1 MNTPGDPVDP
11 EHPAAEASAIP
22 GANPAVEPFAPP
34 SESAP
39 FPIVGIGASAGGI
52 EALRAFF
59 HSLPADTGMAFVVVL
74 HLYPDHESHLP
85 EILARA
91 TKMPVQEASNN
102 EPVQP
107 DRVYVIPPGK
117 TLVLGERLLQLA
129 PRTHAGGVHRPVD
142 HFLRSLAEEMGHK
155 AIGVVFSG
163 SGDDGTLGME
173 EVKAGGGITFAQDDT
188 AEHTAMPRSA
198 AAAGCVDFVLP
209 PRDIAREIA
218 RIAVHPLLEP
228 SAEELAGE
236 QSVADVL
243 QLLRRATGVDFA
255 NYKPNTLRRRI
266 TRRMLL
272 HKLDGLPDY
281 VAMLG
286 SNPGELDALYSDIL
300 ISVTSFF
307 RDPESYETLKKTVFP
322 QLAGERSRHEPVR
335 VWALGCSTGEEAFS
349 LAMTFT
355 EYIESTGK
363 RTAMQVFAT
372 DLNGA
377 GIEKARTGLY
387 SKGIVQDVSP
397 ERLRRF
403 FVEVDGS
410 YRIAKPIRDMCV
422 FARQN
427 VLADPPFSRMDLV
440 ACRNLL
446 IYLEPVL
453 QKQLIPIL
461 HYALRSPGYL
471 WLGGSETIGSYH
483 DLFELRDARHKI
495 YLRKGAGRPAL
506 ALGADL
512 PRGATNRQIPRAEV
526 REGSTSRFDPE
537 READRVLLAS
547 YAPPGVLIDDALEI
561 VQFRG
566 DTGPFLAPS
575 PGRASLSL
583 LKMLREG
590 LLVGVRGAVHR
601 ARREGV
607 PVREEGLRVRS
618 NGGYREVNVAV
629 VPLSGGPATEV
640 RSLVLFEEPLK
651 TPDANPRP
659 SAALD
664 DSLEQPSPGVAGEE
678 PAEREFARVK
688 QELAA
693 TRDYLQSLIEQ
704 QEVAND
710 GLQSANEDVQSANEE
725 LQSANEELQSTNEEL
740 ETSKEE
746 IQASNEELAIV
757 NSELQTRNAQLA
769 ESNDDLTNLI
779 GSAQMAIVILG
790 RDLRVRRVTPL
801 AERVLDLSAAD
812 IGRPAREIGDRLDV
826 SDLEGMIAAAVDTT
840 ISPRDREVRGR
851 DGRWYSLR
859 ARPYRTHENRVDGA
873 VLVLVDVD
881 DLKRAEEALRE
892 SEARFRLLADS
903 APVLMWVNGLGGCE
917 MVNRAYESFVGVTEP
932 DVQSFEW
939 TRFVHPDDRAAYLAA
954 YLDAFTRRGLFEAE
968 LRLRRADG
976 VYRWMRSVG
985 QPRFLAGGEF
995 VGYVGCTYDV
1005 NELREAQESLKALD
1019 RNKDVFLG
1027 VLAHELRNPLGAI
1040 RNASYVLGLPGAGR
1054 EVISNAQAVI
1064 DRQTRHM
1071 TRLVDDLLDIS
1082 RITQGKIRLALETLS
1097 LGDAVAGVVNATE
1110 HYRRERRQELI
1121 LALPEEPVHV
1131 RADAA
1136 RIDQILGNLF
1146 INAAKFTPADGHVW
1160 VSVERESANTAVIR
1174 VRDDGEG
1181 IATELLPRIFDL
1193 FVQGDVSAADFGSAG
1208 IGLALAKQ
1216 LVVLHGG
1223 TIEARS
1229 AGALKGSE
1237 FVVRLPVAEPARRRT
1252 ARAARSR
1259 HRPRRFRPTRVDRRR
1274 QSRFRSNAG
1283 RAASARGP
1291 RRPRHRR
1298 WRERTRRGGR
1308 VRTRRRLARPRVG
1321 GGRRR
1326 VHRRREAAPREPG
1339 DPRNRGG
1346 QRDGPA
1352 AGLRAQPSGGL
1363 RRSPHEAGRC
1373 ATAAAA
1379 GRRGAEPVA
1388 GG

>member
-11 EHPAAEASAIP
+11 EHPAAEASATP

-59 HSLPADTGMAFVVVL
+59 HSLPADTGMAFV
-74 HLYPDHESHLP
+74 
-85 EILARA
+85 
-91 TKMPVQEASNN
+91 
-102 EPVQP
+102 
-107 DRVYVIPPGK
+107 
-117 TLVLGERLLQLA
+117 
-129 PRTHAGGVHRPVD
+129 
-142 HFLRSLAEEMGHK
+142 
-155 AIGVVFSG
+155 
-163 SGDDGTLGME
+163 
-173 EVKAGGGITFAQDDT
+173 
-188 AEHTAMPRSA
+188 
-198 AAAGCVDFVLP
+198 
-209 PRDIAREIA
+209 
-218 RIAVHPLLEP
+218 
-228 SAEELAGE
+228 
-236 QSVADVL
+236 
-243 QLLRRATGVDFA
+243 
-255 NYKPNTLRRRI
+255 
-266 TRRMLL
+266 
-272 HKLDGLPDY
+272 
-281 VAMLG
+281 
-286 SNPGELDALYSDIL
+286 
-300 ISVTSFF
+300 
-307 RDPESYETLKKTVFP
+307 
-322 QLAGERSRHEPVR
+322 
-335 VWALGCSTGEEAFS
+335 
-349 LAMTFT
+349 
-355 EYIESTGK
+355 
-363 RTAMQVFAT
+363 
-372 DLNGA
+372 
-377 GIEKARTGLY
+377 
-387 SKGIVQDVSP
+387 
-397 ERLRRF
+397 
-403 FVEVDGS
+403 
-410 YRIAKPIRDMCV
+410 
-422 FARQN
+422 
-427 VLADPPFSRMDLV
+427 
-440 ACRNLL
+440 
-446 IYLEPVL
+446 
-453 QKQLIPIL
+453 
-461 HYALRSPGYL
+461 
-471 WLGGSETIGSYH
+471 
-483 DLFELRDARHKI
+483 
-495 YLRKGAGRPAL
+495 
-506 ALGADL
+506 
-512 PRGATNRQIPRAEV
+512 
-526 REGSTSRFDPE
+526 
-537 READRVLLAS
+537 
-547 YAPPGVLIDDALEI
+547 
-561 VQFRG
+561 
-566 DTGPFLAPS
+566 
-575 PGRASLSL
+575 
-583 LKMLREG
+583 
-590 LLVGVRGAVHR
+590 
-601 ARREGV
+601 
-607 PVREEGLRVRS
+607 
-618 NGGYREVNVAV
+618 
-629 VPLSGGPATEV
+629 
-640 RSLVLFEEPLK
+640 
-651 TPDANPRP
+651 
-659 SAALD
+659 
-664 DSLEQPSPGVAGEE
+664 
-678 PAEREFARVK
+678 
-688 QELAA
+688 
-693 TRDYLQSLIEQ
+693 
-704 QEVAND
+704 
-710 GLQSANEDVQSANEE
+710 
-725 LQSANEELQSTNEEL
+725 
-740 ETSKEE
+740 EE

-801 AERVLDLSAAD
+801 AERVLDLSATN

-859 ARPYRTHENRVDGA
+859 VRPYRTHQNRVDGA

-881 DLKRAEEALRE
+881 NLKRAEEALRE

-1040 RNASYVLGLPGAGR
+1040 RNASYVLGLPGADR

-1121 LALPEEPVHV
+1121 LALPKEPMHV

-1193 FVQGDVSAADFGSAG
+1193 FVQGDVSAADLGSAG

-1237 FVVRLPVAEPARRRT
+1237 FVVRLPVADPHA
-1252 ARAARSR
+1252 
-1259 HRPRRFRPTRVDRRR
+1259 
-1274 QSRFRSNAG
+1274 
-1283 RAASARGP
+1283 
-1291 RRPRHRR
+1291 
-1298 WRERTRRGGR
+1298 
-1308 VRTRRRLARPRVG
+1308 
-1321 GGRRR
+1321 
-1326 VHRRREAAPREPG
+1326 AAPRAPLEVG
-1339 DPRNRGG
+1339 TAHRGSARRVLIVDDNPDFAQTQAALLQLVG
-1346 QRDGPA
+1346 HVVHVTADGASALVA
-1352 AGLRAQPSGGL
+1352 AGEFAPDVVLLDLGLGEGDDGYTVAEKL
-1363 RRSPHEAGRC
+1363 RRANPGIPAIVAVSGMGRQQDFERSR
-1373 ATAAAA
+1373 AA
-1379 GRRGAEPVA
+1379 GFDDHLTKPVDAQRLLRLVAAVPSQSPEAEKSAKDEGGPRLDRFGGA
-1388 GG
+1388 